1 MCGLWAPQE
10 LAEKYEILV
19 DLLGFL
25 QGLLKNNIAM
35 KS

>member
-1 MCGLWAPQE
+1 MFGLWAPQE
-10 LAEKYEILV
+10 LAEKYAILV